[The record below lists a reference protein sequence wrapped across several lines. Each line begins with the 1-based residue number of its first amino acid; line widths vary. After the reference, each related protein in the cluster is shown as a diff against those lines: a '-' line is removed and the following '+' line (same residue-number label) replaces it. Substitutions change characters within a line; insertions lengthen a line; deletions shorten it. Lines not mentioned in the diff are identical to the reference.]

1 MGNTVVIIKARMGS
15 NRLPEKVMKELF
27 GQTVLAYDIKKVKQ
41 ATLIDNIVVTT
52 TVAETDD
59 NRFT

>member
-15 NRLPEKVMKELF
+15 TRLSEKVMKELF
-27 GQTVLAYDIKKVKQ
+27 GQTVLAHDIKRVKQ
-41 ATLIDNIVVTT
+41 ATLIDNIVVAT